1 MTLPDGQVAAAGEPV
16 ICTAEPAVA
25 PEPASGVPQLQAP
38 SAASA
43 PLSHASASPP
53 DRVAANSS
61 ACPDPLSTTA
71 GTPRRLAGLPA
82 RVIQPLQ
89 ALPFQ
94 WFAAAVPA
102 AVMQYTSTPRPRS
115 AMAAGLLA
123 QLPPMFCHAL
133 QRKLPFGRR
142 WCAVTTLPPVVV
154 WYSATVPLG
163 VSTAAGSE
171 PAFAGRGGRASALA
185 HSQSFGNPACC
196 QPCSTRPAAFRANTV
211 SRPSAWATAAGL
223 LTMLVGDSPT
233 V

>member
-53 DRVAANSS
+53 DRVAASSS

-89 ALPFQ
+89 ALPLQ

-102 AVMQYTSTPRPRS
+102 AVMQYSS
-115 AMAAGLLA
+115 
-123 QLPPMFCHAL
+123 
-133 QRKLPFGRR
+133 
-142 WCAVTTLPPVVV
+142 TLP
-154 WYSATVPLG
+154 LG
-163 VSTAAGSE
+163 ISTAAGSV
-171 PAFAGRGGRASALA
+171 PAFAGRGGRASGLA
-185 HSQSFGNPACC
+185 HSQPFGNPACC
-196 QPCSTRPAAFRANTV
+196 QPCSTRPAASRANTV

-223 LTMLVGDSPT
+223 LTMLVGDS
-233 V
+233 